1 MDLIFNLEEVESAKE
16 SQVSSFGVLD
26 TGMYKNATVVRA
38 VAGKTKAGNNIIDL
52 TLRTADGKETT
63 IYQAFEL
70 DQKWANGKQ
79 NEYGYPRW
87 LRFAKACGMKSAQT
101 FQEALV
107 KEDGTPIFKK
117 GTQEQ
122 IVLTCYKD
130 LHGKKV
136 DIGIQKVNDIYNG
149 SVQEYNEVYDS
160 FAVGSE
166 KSDKLGAKLTQTK
179 LTKAYKAFMADG
191 GDVHYGTA
199 MGQSPELSD
208 EIDGL

>member
-16 SQVSSFGVLD
+16 ASVSNFGVLES
-26 TGMYKNATVVRA
+26 GMYKGATVVRA

-52 TLRTADGKETT
+52 TLRTADGQETT
-63 IYQAFEL
+63 IYQALEL
-70 DQKWANGKQ
+70 DQKWANGKL

-107 KEDGTPIFKK
+107 KGDGTPIFKK

-136 DIGIQKVNDIYNG
+136 DIGIQKVEDIFEG
-149 SVQEYNEVYDS
+149 KVQTYNEIFDTFVC
-160 FAVGSE
+160 GSE
-166 KSDKLGAKLTQTK
+166 TSDKLGAKLTKTKQTK
-179 LTKAYKAFMADG
+179 ELKAFLANGGTVG
-191 GDVHYGTA
+191 GDVYVAGDL
-199 MGQSPELSD
+199 PVD
-208 EIDGL
+208 DIVDGL

>member
-16 SQVSSFGVLD
+16 SQVSSFGVLE

-38 VAGKTKAGNNIIDL
+38 VAGKTKAGNNVIDL
-52 TLRTADGKETT
+52 TLKTADGKETT

-70 DQKWANGKQ
+70 DQKWANGKP

-136 DIGIQKVNDIYNG
+136 DIGIQKVKDIYNG

-160 FAVGSE
+160 FAIGSE
-166 KSDKLGAKLTQTK
+166 TSDKLCAKLTQTK
-179 LTKAYKAFMADG
+179 LTKAYKTFVADG
-191 GDVHYGTA
+191 GDVTNNVSA
-199 MGQSPELSD
+199 DQSQESSD

>member
-16 SQVSSFGVLD
+16 SQVSSFGVLE

-38 VAGKTKAGNNIIDL
+38 VAGKTKAGNNVIDL
-52 TLRTADGKETT
+52 TLKTADGKETT

-70 DQKWANGKQ
+70 DQNWANGKP

-107 KEDGTPIFKK
+107 REDGTPIFKK

-166 KSDKLGAKLTQTK
+166 TSDKLGAKLTKTK
-179 LTKAYKAFMADG
+179 LTKAYKAFVADG
-191 GDVHYGTA
+191 GDVTSNISA
-199 MGQSPELSD
+199 DQSPELSD